1 MPVVALPYSLEL
13 LAILQAKL
21 PDPLVKA
28 AWIAQSHTNALLSP
42 VVVQN
47 VLVLGVAEVAENVL
61 GVFRG
66 LAGPVLCFS
75 ERNYVG
81 AGSYLVQPKHLHQ
94 VLSIIIADLQQSITL
109 GRCLRLRLLFGSL
122 HFDHFILDRE
132 QFVRSDANP
141 MVQRS
146 PHLQIQ
152 AEYRI
157 VSLQH

>member
-13 LAILQAKL
+13 LEILQAKL

-66 LAGPVLCFS
+66 LAGPVLS
-75 ERNYVG
+75 
-81 AGSYLVQPKHLHQ
+81 
-94 VLSIIIADLQQSITL
+94 VLALT
-109 GRCLRLRLLFGSL
+109 
-122 HFDHFILDRE
+122 
-132 QFVRSDANP
+132 
-141 MVQRS
+141 
-146 PHLQIQ
+146 
-152 AEYRI
+152 
-157 VSLQH
+157 